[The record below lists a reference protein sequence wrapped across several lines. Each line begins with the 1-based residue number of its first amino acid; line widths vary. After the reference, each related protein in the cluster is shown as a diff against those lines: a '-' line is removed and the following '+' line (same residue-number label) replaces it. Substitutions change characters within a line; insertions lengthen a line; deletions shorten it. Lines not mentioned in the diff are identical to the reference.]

1 MQQRSRETSERR
13 PIEVTRTKIEGE
25 VAAKNATE
33 VTGNVRTKI
42 EGEIKRGCEA
52 DNLQDSFSHSIDV

>member
-13 PIEVTRTKIEGE
+13 SIEVTRTKIEGE
-25 VAAKNATE
+25 VTAKNATE

-42 EGEIKRGCEA
+42 KRGCEA
-52 DNLQDSFSHSIDV
+52 DNLQDSFFHSIDV